1 MAVPGGQAAPVLS
14 PAARAIA
21 ARCEARI
28 NELARRMSRE
38 DFDRVPQYEALP
50 DDMKD
55 VEIAATVRHGLRLFL
70 RGVQGAPDAGDREY
84 RFFRERAAQRAEEG
98 MPLNL
103 LLGTHLLGQHM
114 LWRTLRESARPGDEE
129 ALLELAD
136 FLLAGQRGLVAAV
149 AESYLD
155 EQAAIAAEQR
165 EHRRTL
171 VRALLEGYPLAPAR
185 YEELGVAGGGL
196 VLALGLGESGA
207 EPPSLVAGRRRVR
220 RVQTAL
226 ERVLGRSA
234 LTLLE
239 PGGGSVVLP
248 GSPAGE
254 LPELPAE
261 LAERLGRACGEE
273 VLVAV
278 AAADSAAGLAQAAR
292 TAAEVLRIVR
302 TLGRA
307 PGCTGWRTC
316 CWSTTS
322 RPGESSA
329 GLAALLDPVYERPE
343 LLATLRAYL
352 AERQDRRRTA
362 RVLGLHP
369 NTVDNRLARIGE
381 LIGTEVTSPQ
391 GFALLL
397 TAQTVRVLRPES

>member
-1 MAVPGGQAAPVLS
+1 MMFTSVIGPTISTTFSVRLPV
-14 PAARAIA
+14 
-21 ARCEARI
+21 
-28 NELARRMSRE
+28 
-38 DFDRVPQYEALP
+38 
-50 DDMKD
+50 K
-55 VEIAATVRHGLRLFL
+55 
-70 RGVQGAPDAGDREY
+70 
-84 RFFRERAAQRAEEG
+84 
-98 MPLNL
+98 
-103 LLGTHLLGQHM
+103 LG
-114 LWRTLRESARPGDEE
+114 
-129 ALLELAD
+129 
-136 FLLAGQRGLVAAV
+136 
-149 AESYLD
+149 
-155 EQAAIAAEQR
+155 
-165 EHRRTL
+165 
-171 VRALLEGYPLAPAR
+171 
-185 YEELGVAGGGL
+185 
-196 VLALGLGESGA
+196 
-207 EPPSLVAGRRRVR
+207 VAGRRRVR

-302 TLGRA
+302 TLGRG
-307 PGCTGWRTC
+307 PGVHRLADVLLEYHL
-316 CWSTTS
+316 S

-381 LIGTEVTSPQ
+381 MIGTEVTSPQ